1 MGAKCQQVI
10 NNLRGRK
17 WKKMV
22 QAHIGVDNNRQR
34 GGNQIQNVVNNNIQH
49 EGDELG
55 LKQPIASSGD
65 RSPMLGNVSLC
76 TTSNGP
82 TVTNLRREQ
91 VTCEED
97 VKLMRCDMKHGN
109 ASRKSRLEKPQH
121 KTIRPE
127 PLHRG
132 SVPRIEN
139 TNYHDDHNN
148 TTDRR
153 DHDDRCSRC
162 SQGSGEEVDRSD
174 VLQGVHGSGNQSPPI
189 GPGSYGSAVWRL
201 LAYMSASAMVRVRS
215 GCE

>member
-1 MGAKCQQVI
+1 M
-10 NNLRGRK
+10 
-17 WKKMV
+17 
-22 QAHIGVDNNRQR
+22 DNNKQS
-34 GGNQIQNVVNNNIQH
+34 GGNQIPNVVNNNIQH

-82 TVTNLRREQ
+82 TATNLRRGQ

-109 ASRKSRLEKPQH
+109 ASRKSRPEKPQH

-132 SVPRIEN
+132 PVPRIEN

-153 DHDDRCSRC
+153 DDDDRCSRC

-174 VLQGVHGSGNQSPPI
+174 VLQGVHGSGNQSPPR
-189 GPGSYGSAVWRL
+189 GPGNYGSAVWRL
-201 LAYMSASAMVRVRS
+201 LAYMSASAMVRVRHTYNFWYL
-215 GCE
+215 CIRMNYAPPMRHRCY